1 VTLVFCAG
9 LLAQTSDPAFDAASI
24 KLSPPMDS
32 SHGPIWVGAKG
43 GPGTDDP
50 GRYSCT
56 FCTVSGLIS
65 DAYDVPDYRLA
76 SSIRLPADRF
86 HVEAAIPAGTT
97 KEQFR
102 SMLQSLLAERFKLA
116 VHTES
121 REMQTFRL
129 IVAPGGP
136 KLSTHVDGEPL
147 EAAKT
152 SRNRNRAPGY
162 YYQLQGR
169 TVGDF
174 AKLVEGQL
182 RRPVTDATGLN
193 GKYDFDVWWTTDD
206 LNADAQAPTDA
217 PTLRSVIQSLGLKL
231 ESRKESV
238 EVVVVDRVE
247 RLPTEN

>member
-1 VTLVFCAG
+1 
-9 LLAQTSDPAFDAASI
+9 
-24 KLSPPMDS
+24 
-32 SHGPIWVGAKG
+32 
-43 GPGTDDP
+43 
-50 GRYSCT
+50 
-56 FCTVSGLIS
+56 
-65 DAYDVPDYRLA
+65 
-76 SSIRLPADRF
+76 
-86 HVEAAIPAGTT
+86 
-97 KEQFR
+97 
-102 SMLQSLLAERFKLA
+102 
-116 VHTES
+116 
-121 REMQTFRL
+121 
-129 IVAPGGP
+129 
-136 KLSTHVDGEPL
+136 L